1 MSSIFF
7 WRDWSAPYKR
17 FWFLLLG
24 LFVISF
30 SLAWYYYFTQP
41 ASVISWEK
49 IQEQKVIETTVHS
62 FNVGPFKL
70 SVPAESYVIF
80 EYHQGSDLHHNTLA
94 SYIFL
99 GILIFLALVLLTTI
113 TAMEGFWYFA
123 AMSLFILFGVSLR
136 LDVLQIFGL
145 TGVIVPT
152 VVLLVFTLLSYYFKS
167 LRPET
172 DFFTRLF
179 IFIAL
184 AIVVYVFILNFSRIE
199 YPILHLAVTAY
210 TSALI
215 LTVIFLIMIAHELM
229 AAFFYIASQSGSN
242 RLRHFLIIS
251 TIYLVNIIITAL
263 HAVGYL
269 EWNFFYIN
277 FLLLISISAILGLWG
292 FRQRENL
299 YENIFSFTPFGAIFY
314 ISLATIAFITLLQLL
329 GNGNDAPV
337 KVIQDLSIF
346 THTAF
351 GIVFLIY
358 VFSNFMVMMGDNID
372 VSKFLYRPNR
382 MPYFTMTLAGII
394 VSLAFVFVT
403 YWRDYVYQSFAGF
416 YNYAADLYMLQDNEQ
431 FATTFYD
438 RSRKSAYGSHRAN
451 YELGMLK
458 ASRLDFEAAQN
469 HFDLANIR
477 RPSDYSLIN
486 KGNLHLWHRDYFS
499 AIKIFKAAETKKAFP
514 QLFNNL
520 GFAYAKVHNL
530 DSAIYYLSVARE
542 SAETKA
548 SSEGNFIALAAAELL
563 PIKTDSVVNVFDS
576 KSNLVLANAMASA
589 TLFRQN
595 LDLNIEPLKEKTLDL
610 YSATLLNNYII
621 RNATTLDTAFTS
633 EAWRIASDS
642 VNFPF
647 SEALKASLAYGY
659 YHQGNIYKALEVLA
673 ELAFISQSYQG
684 KYNYIMGLWALEQ
697 ENPLIAH
704 EYFIHSAGADYKDA
718 RFYNAIALTEARRLG
733 QAMVAWDSVATYGDN
748 AQKEIARRIQ
758 QILVLKPADALVLSD
773 PEKYQY
779 SRYVVSINDTTLF
792 SRITNSFD
800 NPNYKAQSLLD
811 MAKRQFK
818 ANRIIPAIKYL
829 NQTSG
834 LELTNKKLYE
844 EIKHFELVMLASRG
858 EVQNLAKQ
866 INKDI
871 DFGRDKA
878 LHKIL
883 YTALVN
889 QVSGDTLNAEKNYRY
904 LGRMNPYFEDAI
916 IAAANY
922 YIASDPESSKAYDI
936 LVEAIQVNK
945 NSPRLLRA
953 YISEATRQGF
963 EGYAASAMQ
972 TLQQVEQEI
981 Q

>member
-1 MSSIFF
+1 MLSIFF
-7 WRDWSAPYKR
+7 WRDWSGAYKR

-24 LFVISF
+24 LFIIAF

-41 ASVISWEK
+41 AGVISWEK
-49 IQEQKVIETTVHS
+49 IQEQRIIETTVHA

-80 EYHQGSDLHHNTLA
+80 EYHQGSDLHHNVFA
-94 SYIFL
+94 SYTFL
-99 GILIFLALVLLTTI
+99 GILIFLSLVLLTTI

-123 AMSLFILFGVSLR
+123 AMSIFILFGVSLR

-145 TGVIVPT
+145 TGVIVPA

-167 LRPET
+167 LRPQT
-172 DFFTRLF
+172 GFFARLLAF
-179 IFIAL
+179 IGL
-184 AIVVYVFILNFSRIE
+184 AAVVYLLIVSFSEIE
-199 YPILHLAVTAY
+199 FPMLHLAVTAY
-210 TSALI
+210 TSGLI
-215 LTVIFLIMIAHELM
+215 LTIVFIIMIAHELM

-269 EWNFFYIN
+269 EWEFFYIN
-277 FLLLISISAILGLWG
+277 FMLLISVSTILGLWG

-346 THTAF
+346 THAAF

-382 MPYFTMTLAGII
+382 MPYFTMRLAGII
-394 VSLAFVFVT
+394 ATLAFVFVT

-416 YNYAADLYMLQDNEQ
+416 YNYAADLYILQDNEK

-451 YELGMLK
+451 YALGMLK

-499 AIKIFKAAETKKAFP
+499 AINIYKNAESKKAFP

-520 GFAYAKVHNL
+520 GFSYSKIHNL
-530 DSAIYYLSVARE
+530 DSAIYYLSLARE
-542 SAETKA
+542 SDETKT

-576 KSNLVLANAMASA
+576 KSNLVLANAIASA
-589 TLFRQN
+589 TLFNQ
-595 LDLNIEPLKEKTLDL
+595 DLKVNIEPLKTKNLDL

-659 YHQGNIYKALEVLA
+659 YHQGNIYKAQEILA
-673 ELAFISQSYQG
+673 ELAYISQSYQG

-718 RFYNAIALTEARRLG
+718 RFYNAIALTEARKLG
-733 QAMVAWDSVATYGDN
+733 EAMVAWDSVAAYGDS
-748 AQKEIARRIQ
+748 AQKEVARRIQ
-758 QILVLKPADALVLSD
+758 RILMLKPTDALLLTD
-773 PEKYQY
+773 PDKYQY
-779 SRYVVSINDTTLF
+779 ARYVVSINDSTFF
-792 SRITNSFD
+792 SRLSNSFD

-811 MAKRQFK
+811 MAKRQFR
-818 ANRIIPAIKYL
+818 AERIVQAIKYL

-834 LELTNKKLYE
+834 LELTDKKLFE
-844 EIKHFELVMLASRG
+844 EINHFELVMLASRG

-866 INKDI
+866 INKGI
-871 DFGRDKA
+871 EFGREKT

-883 YTALVN
+883 YTALIN
-889 QVSGDTLNAEKNYRY
+889 QVSGDTINAEKNYRY
-904 LGRMNPYFEDAI
+904 LGRMNPYFEDGI

-922 YIASDPESSKAYDI
+922 YITSSPDTSKAYD
-936 LVEAIQVNK
+936 LLAEAIQINK

-953 YISEATRQGF
+953 YISEAARQGF
-963 EGYAASAMQ
+963 DEYAASATE
-972 TLQQVEQEI
+972 TLQQLEQEI

>member
-1 MSSIFF
+1 M
-7 WRDWSAPYKR
+7 
-17 FWFLLLG
+17 LLG
-24 LFVISF
+24 LFVIAF
-30 SLAWYYYFTQP
+30 SLAWYYYFTEP
-41 ASVISWEK
+41 AGIISWEK
-49 IQEQKVIETTVHS
+49 IQEQKVIETTVHA

-80 EYHQGSDLHHNTLA
+80 EYHQGSDLHHNTTA

-99 GILIFLALVLLTTI
+99 GTLIFLALVLLTTI

-123 AMSLFILFGVSLR
+123 AMSVFILFGVSLR
-136 LDVLQIFGL
+136 LDVLQVFGL
-145 TGVIVPT
+145 GGVTVPA
-152 VVLLVFTLLSYYFKS
+152 VVLLIFTLLSYYFKS
-167 LRPET
+167 IRPQT
-172 DFFTRLF
+172 GFFTRL
-179 IFIAL
+179 ISFIAIAL
-184 AIVVYVFILNFSRIE
+184 VASILILNFSTIDF
-199 YPILHLAVTAY
+199 PMLHMAVTSY

-215 LTVIFLIMIAHELM
+215 LTIIFIIMISHELM

-277 FLLLISISAILGLWG
+277 FMLLISVSAILGLWG

-314 ISLATIAFITLLQLL
+314 ICLATIAFATLLQLL

-337 KVIQDLSIF
+337 KVIQDLSIY
-346 THTAF
+346 THAAF

-382 MPYFTMTLAGII
+382 MPYFTMRLAGII
-394 VSLAFVFVT
+394 VTLAFVFVT

-416 YNYAADLYMLQDNEQ
+416 YNYAADLYVLQDNEQ
-431 FATTFYD
+431 FATEFYD

-451 YELGMLK
+451 YAMGMLK

-469 HFDLANIR
+469 HFDLANLR
-477 RPSDYSLIN
+477 RPSDYSLLN
-486 KGNLHLWHRDYFS
+486 KGNLRLWHRDYFN
-499 AIKIFKAAETKKAFP
+499 AIHAYKDAEKKREFP
-514 QLFNNL
+514 QLSNNL
-520 GFAYAKVHNL
+520 GYAYSRIHNL

-542 SAETKA
+542 NDETRA

-576 KSNLVLANAMASA
+576 KSNLVLANALASA
-589 TLFRQN
+589 TLFKQ
-595 LDLNIEPLKEKTLDL
+595 DLSIDLEPLKAKNLDL

-621 RNATTLDTAFTS
+621 RNATTLDTTFTS

-642 VNFPF
+642 VNFSF
-647 SEALKASLAYGY
+647 SEALKASLAYAY
-659 YHQGNIYKALEVLA
+659 YHQGNVYKAQEILA

-697 ENPLIAH
+697 ENPWIAH
-704 EYFIHSAGADYKDA
+704 EYFIHSAGSDYKDA
-718 RFYNAIALTEARRLG
+718 RFYNAIALTEARRRDL
-733 QAMVAWDSVATYGDN
+733 AIEAWDSVARYGDD
-748 AQKEIARRIQ
+748 AQKAIAQKIQ
-758 QILVLKPADALVLSD
+758 QILKLKPAEATQLTDA
-773 PEKYQY
+773 EKYQY
-779 SRYVVSINDTTLF
+779 TRYVVSINDTTFF
-792 SRITNSFD
+792 SRLSNTFD

-818 ANRIIPAIKYL
+818 ANRIVPAIKYL

-834 LELTNKKLYE
+834 LELTDKKLYD

-866 INKDI
+866 INKDVE
-871 DFGRDKA
+871 FGREKA
-878 LHKIL
+878 LHKVL

-889 QVSGDTLNAEKNYRY
+889 QVSGDTVNAEKNYRY
-904 LGRMNPYFEDAI
+904 LSKMNPYFEDGI
-916 IAAANY
+916 IASANY
-922 YIASDPESSKAYDI
+922 FIGTAPESSKAYDI
-936 LVEAIQVNK
+936 LAEAIQVNK
-945 NSPRLLRA
+945 NSQRLLRA

-963 EGYAASAMQ
+963 DDYAASAAE
-972 TLQQVEQEI
+972 TLRQLEQEDN
-981 Q
+981 